1 MTVAVDYN
9 SLVTQTF
16 CDNAIRSVMMIDDE
30 FLSYPALL
38 ERLKTNKTEPDKLIE
53 NSSRA
58 SELEKFFQSKNIL
71 CDIDNSAEHAHW
83 DKIRKS
89 DLIIIDY
96 QLQDN
101 SPKKTLEILNDL
113 QTSQHMNLAVVYT
126 NEPLETVWKQIAS
139 SLVKKHKTSDV
150 LLKLEIDELDEIWEK
165 IILDDTYKLSNDEIS
180 EYLNTK
186 LPPKRILN
194 IINADEELLS
204 ISSTIQEKYDN
215 PNDDFH
221 LIDNLATLVCNYQ
234 LERISS
240 LFDINVTSESNNF
253 KAKINGTKWI
263 KINNVFICLVNK
275 VDSST
280 KTETPP
286 RKIWDTL
293 TESLIEWKPTYYQL
307 MQSEIQNF
315 IESNAFA
322 FSTIHDNEILS
333 QAAWLNEILKSDEST
348 QREKILSVFRNL
360 SEDLLFK
367 FKNDNNLNIYINSI
381 IFYYKEKNREY
392 DGPKQNKSLIFC
404 AQEMNLKNDRDTFLS
419 MYHALNMHASSKNYE
434 GKFIST
440 GTVFLDKTHN
450 KWYLCVSAACDMV
463 PNQGND
469 PHHTR
474 LTPHRIIKV
483 LELFKVSRIK
493 EALKYAT
500 TSNYIYILDQNE
512 PLYLSILDSPNNRKL
527 PSLDYILLKDHK
539 EIITDSPNIISAY
552 LIDKDSDSYTPN
564 FKIIEIKIKSQ
575 LRSGYAERFQA
586 VAAQY
591 TARIGV
597 DYFNETIL

>member
-38 ERLKTNKTEPDKLIE
+38 ERLRTSQNQHDTFIE

-58 SELEKFFQSKNIL
+58 SELEIFFQSKNIL

-96 QLQDN
+96 HLENN
-101 SPKKTLEILNDL
+101 SPQKTLEILNDL

-126 NEPLETVWKQIAS
+126 NESLEDVWKQIAS
-139 SLVKKHKTSDV
+139 TLIKKHETTHIIDV
-150 LLKLEIDELDEIWEK
+150 LDIDNLETSWEEITQ
-165 IILDDTYKLSNDEIS
+165 DDTYLLSNVEIAH
-180 EYLNTK
+180 YLNTK
-186 LPPKRILN
+186 VAPQRILD
-194 IINADEELLS
+194 IIDGDTNLAL
-204 ISSTIQEKYDN
+204 ISSEIKTKYDS
-215 PNDDFH
+215 PDDDFKI
-221 LIDNLATLVCNYQ
+221 LDNLATLVCNYQ

-253 KAKINGTKWI
+253 KAKKNGTKWI

-280 KTETPP
+280 RIETPP

-322 FSTIHDNEILS
+322 FSTMHDNEILS
-333 QAAWLNEILKSDEST
+333 QSAWLNEILKANEPT
-348 QREKILSVFRNL
+348 QHAIVFSLFKNL

-367 FKNDNNLNIYINSI
+367 FKNSSTLNEYISNIILFYKNTYDNYESNSANRSLEYCAKEMSLKAEENTYI
-381 IFYYKEKNREY
+381 E
-392 DGPKQNKSLIFC
+392 
-404 AQEMNLKNDRDTFLS
+404 
-419 MYHALNMHASSKNYE
+419 MYHSLNKHASSKNYE
-434 GKFIST
+434 QKFIST
-440 GTVFLDKTHN
+440 GTVFFDTTN
-450 KWYLCVSAACDMV
+450 RKWYLCVSAACDMV
-463 PNQGND
+463 PNQGGD
-469 PHHTR
+469 PHHIR

-483 LELFKVSRIK
+483 LELFEVSKPRD
-493 EALKYAT
+493 ALKKAT
-500 TSNYIYILDQNE
+500 SSNYIYILDQKK
-512 PLYLSILDSPNNRKL
+512 PLYLSIIHGQRPL
-527 PSLDYILLKDHK
+527 PSIDYILLKDHK
-539 EIITDSPNIISAY
+539 NTVTEQPNMVHGFLIEKDNDSQYPN
-552 LIDKDSDSYTPN
+552 LN
-564 FKIIEIKIKSQ
+564 MIELKIKSQ
-575 LRSGYAERFQA
+575 LRSGYAERFQSL
-586 VAAQY
+586 AAQH

-597 DYFNETIL
+597 DYFDAKIL